1 MWLVA
6 PYTIVAGGSFLGL
19 VTAEEI
25 GGGYLNAFFLWGN
38 VFGPALIFGGTEPR
52 RALWA
57 SPLLLRVVPGR
68 EKMVEGKKKGAAA
81 HSKKCNV
88 IFRDTDVQKAQKCTS
103 KLRNPL

>member
-1 MWLVA
+1 M
-6 PYTIVAGGSFLGL
+6 
-19 VTAEEI
+19 
-25 GGGYLNAFFLWGN
+25 
-38 VFGPALIFGGTEPR
+38 IFGGAGPW

-57 SPLLLRVVPGR
+57 SALLLRVVPGG
-68 EKMVEGKKKGAAA
+68 EKMVEGKKGAAA